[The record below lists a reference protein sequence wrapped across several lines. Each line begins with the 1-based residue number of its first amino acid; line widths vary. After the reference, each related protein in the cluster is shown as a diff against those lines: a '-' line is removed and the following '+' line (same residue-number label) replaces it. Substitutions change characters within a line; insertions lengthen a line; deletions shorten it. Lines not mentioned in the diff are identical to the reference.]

1 MIPTNHYIVR
11 NMMSAIFYTVGNTA
25 NGYLR

>member
-11 NMMSAIFYTVGNTA
+11 NMMPAIFHTVGNTA
-25 NGYLR
+25 NSDLR